1 MAPTIK
7 TFRIH
12 GHDPNFQVSAVLNP
26 GGEDPQDL
34 VVELGPWDYVS
45 TLSESQLR
53 TLIRTKL
60 AESRGP
66 VFTAAMRN
74 LSGQALD

>member
-1 MAPTIK
+1 MAPTVK

-12 GHDPNFQVSAVLNP
+12 GHDPNFEVSAVLAERDN
-26 GGEDPQDL
+26 PQDL

-45 TLSESQLR
+45 TLSEPQLR

-60 AESRGP
+60 SESRGP
-66 VFTAAMRN
+66 VFTTAMRN
-74 LSGQALD
+74 LSGQSLD